1 MVFQT
6 APPQPAS
13 KARATWSPQLLGG
26 PEASQNGFGDSI
38 PANRVV
44 RSATDRLQT
53 AGDSGGR
60 ALAFRDRI
68 HHLAAAVHAVA
79 AGEVP
84 RIGGLAGGRVY
95 HNNAA
100 RQLNI
105 AELRQ
110 EIKQAG
116 LSDGRNH

>member
-26 PEASQNGFGDSI
+26 PDASQKGLGDWM

-44 RSATDRLQT
+44 RSAIDRLQT
-53 AGDSGGR
+53 TCDSR
-60 ALAFRDRI
+60 RRTLAFRDRV

-79 AGEVP
+79 RRKVS
-84 RIGGLAGGRVY
+84 RIAGLAGRRV
-95 HNNAA
+95 HRHAAA
-100 RQLNI
+100 RKPNVP
-105 AELRQ
+105 ELRQ
-110 EIKQAG
+110 KIEQPG
-116 LSDGRNH
+116 LPDGRN